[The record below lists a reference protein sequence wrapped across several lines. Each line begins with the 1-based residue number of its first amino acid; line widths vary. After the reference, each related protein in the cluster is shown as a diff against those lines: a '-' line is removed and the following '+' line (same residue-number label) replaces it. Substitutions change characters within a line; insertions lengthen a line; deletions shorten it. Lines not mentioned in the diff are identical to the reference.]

1 MSILNQ
7 LAYSLGI
14 NSEEPNKALAA
25 KIVAANDKAGVKEL
39 VANLD
44 NKVSR
49 IQSNCIKTLYE
60 VGEQKP
66 ELIAPNAKEFI
77 ALLDHKNNRLVWG
90 AMTALS
96 AITLQNAPLLYDA
109 IAKIVAIAEKGS
121 VITRDR
127 AVLILADLGSIKKYN
142 ETAVLL
148 LFEQLMAAPENQF
161 PSYAEK
167 TAPIVPPTH
176 KAAFLKILND
186 RLPGIETESKK
197 KRVEKIIRKL

>member
-1 MSILNQ
+1 MSIIAQ

-14 NSEEPNKALAA
+14 NSEEPNKVLAA
-25 KIVAANDKAGVKEL
+25 KIVATNDKPGIKEL

-66 ELIAPNAKEFI
+66 ELIAPYAKEFI

-109 IAKIVAIAEKGS
+109 IAKIVAVADEGS

-127 AVLILADLGSIKKYN
+127 AVLILADLGTIKKYN

-167 TAPIVPPTH
+167 TATIVPSAH
-176 KAAFLKILND
+176 KAAFLK
-186 RLPGIETESKK
+186 
-197 KRVEKIIRKL
+197 